1 MSPPPHV
8 LIVGAGIGGL
18 LLAQLLRK
26 QGISYEI
33 FERDENDHD
42 RLQGWSIA
50 IHSMLDEL
58 KGLLPNDLPPVEVTS
73 NILPLNLVPE
83 FAFYPQDASRKLGVR
98 DEGNGE
104 IIRANRRRLREWL
117 STNIPVQY
125 DKKAKTLEEKKDSV
139 TVQFQDGTS
148 ATGSILVGADGSRS
162 IVRQQLLGKQ
172 NDLLRWEPAAL
183 VTADNIVLS
192 GDDMRTA
199 LELGHSIWGVDFKD
213 AEGNRAWYFAA
224 LDEIA
229 PDGKSGRFYHHMLWK
244 DEAARA
250 DDFWVHSATKKQLYD
265 VMVQKAATLI
275 PQFRVLM
282 DKTAPEHMKS
292 PGIRFSTLV
301 MPTMPIGRVTLL
313 GDAAHSMTAFRGE
326 GGYHAM
332 RDAIMLSKAITKM
345 EKLDFENIKDVLGQY
360 QHEMLERGREA
371 ARLSQMQNALEGN
384 QTGSGGRLIAGHPVV
399 VLSENPLDIVS

>member
-1 MSPPPHV
+1 
-8 LIVGAGIGGL
+8 
-18 LLAQLLRK
+18 
-26 QGISYEI
+26 
-33 FERDENDHD
+33 
-42 RLQGWSIA
+42 
-50 IHSMLDEL
+50 MLDEF
-58 KGLLPNDLPPVEVTS
+58 KGLLPDDLPPVEVTS

-125 DKKAKTLEEKKDSV
+125 NKKAKTVEEGKNSV
-139 TVQFQDGTS
+139 TVHFQDGSS

-162 IVRQQLLGKQ
+162 IVRQQLFGKQ

-183 VTADNIVLS
+183 VTADNIILK

-213 AEGNRAWYFAA
+213 SEGNRAWYFAA
-224 LDEIA
+224 LDEIE
-229 PDGKSGRFYHHMLWK
+229 PGGKSGRFYHHMLWK

-250 DDFWVHSATKKQLYD
+250 DEFWLHSATKQEMYD

-282 DKTAPEHMKS
+282 DKTKPENMKT
-292 PGIRFSTLV
+292 PGIRFSTLDLPNMSV
-301 MPTMPIGRVTLL
+301 GRVTLL

-345 EKLDFENIKDVLGQY
+345 KKHDMEHIKNTLGHY
-360 QHEMLERGREA
+360 QEEMLERGREA

-399 VLSENPLDIVS
+399 VLSEKPLNIVS